1 MKDSISAFILQL
13 LEKKSKLP
21 PDIDPETFNYI
32 DTGYIDSLELIK
44 FISELE
50 ARFDIEITE
59 SDLASL
65 DFKTVGGLASLVENK
80 INRSTSTASRLSG
93 FANDI

>member
-32 DTGYIDSLELIK
+32 DTGYIDSLELIR

-59 SDLASL
+59 SDLASP
-65 DFKTVGGLASLVENK
+65 DFKTVGGLTSLIHDKLSCAGSDVSK
-80 INRSTSTASRLSG
+80 DWSRNI
-93 FANDI
+93 A